1 MNQLLP
7 PKLIAPVFSFILFI
21 LSEKKIPTVGSISP
35 LAGYSSEWNEAKYLK
50 CNTASRVNYMTDA
63 EKEVVYILNLAR
75 MNPSLFANTVLKKYP
90 SSHTK
95 YYTSLMDTLLLLK
108 PVNLL
113 IPDSKCFESA
123 RCHAT
128 NSGAQGYV
136 GHNRG
141 TDECKNKKYFSGE
154 CCDYGHNKPL
164 DIVMSLL
171 IDEGVSSLG
180 HREICLDSYKKLG
193 VSIQFHNLYRYTA
206 VLDFY
211 N

>member
-1 MNQLLP
+1 MNILLP
-7 PKLIAPVFSFILFI
+7 PKLIAPVFSFLLFI
-21 LSEKKIPTVGSISP
+21 PFQKKIGFVDSISP
-35 LAGYSSEWNEAKYLK
+35 LAGFSSEWNDAKYLK
-50 CNTASRVNYMTDA
+50 CNTASRVNYMTNA
-63 EKEVVYILNLAR
+63 EKEVIYILNLAR
-75 MNPSLFANTVLKKYP
+75 MNPPLFANSVVKKYP
-90 SSHTK
+90 AKHTY
-95 YYTSLMDTLLLLK
+95 YYTSLIDTLLLLK

-113 IPDSKCFESA
+113 IPDAKCFESA
-123 RCHAT
+123 SCHAT
-128 NSGAQGYV
+128 ISGAQGYV
-136 GHNRG
+136 GHNRS
-141 TDECKNKKYFSGE
+141 TDECKNKKHFTGE

-193 VSIQFHNLYRYTA
+193 VSIQFHNLYRFTA